1 MELTRLFEIFN
12 PIGEPVLHTDY
23 ESCIDYTYLDSMA
36 QAGYRFKVAGKY
48 TARTKVQE
56 AVNAALRAG
65 IGYPIGGRY
74 PQPVSI
80 VSPFDDKTAPVIYN
94 NKSEATPQADP
105 AQVREAEVPVVEA
118 PKVAEPVTYYPKYVR
133 CVNTGKI
140 YPNQSAAAK
149 DLHIDPA
156 QVSDS
161 IKTGRPRSGYT
172 FEKVPTTEVVT
183 FD

>member
-1 MELTRLFEIFN
+1 MEIIKLFEIFN
-12 PIGEPVLHTDY
+12 PIGEPVMHTDY
-23 ESCIDYTYLDSMA
+23 ESCIDYAYLDNMA

-48 TARTKVQE
+48 TARTKIQE
-56 AVNAALRAG
+56 SIKAALRAG
-65 IGYPIGGRY
+65 IGYPIGGKY
-74 PQPVSI
+74 PQHASTT
-80 VSPFDDKTAPVIYN
+80 SPFDDKTASVIHN
-94 NKSEATPQADP
+94 DKSELISPADP
-105 AQVREAEVPVVEA
+105 ATVT
-118 PKVAEPVTYYPKYVR
+118 EPVTPVAETPKVNEPVAYYPKYVR